1 MNQPLNNRP
10 KLFGLVGNHISY
22 SLSPKIHN
30 HVFSRF
36 GIKALYGIF
45 DIDPDHFDNAIV
57 PLISSGI
64 GINVTVPYK
73 ETIIKYLDSLSQ
85 EAELTGSVNLVS
97 NRVGFNTDYLALRE
111 LVLENLS
118 VGKNEECII
127 LGSGGASRTAAFLL
141 GGMGLRL
148 KIFNRSHSRAAKLID
163 DLKAQNIDAQIYDI
177 NEKTILSADGVVSG
191 ISDPGFVFPEMKCL
205 WAISFN
211 YGDRANNFL
220 EKIDDSCKHIISG
233 EQILAKQAIYSQKIW
248 NQIEPSFEDIMEVI
262 NGQQLR

>member
-1 MNQPLNNRP
+1 MNQPLNSRP

-22 SLSPKIHN
+22 SLSPRIHN
-30 HVFSRF
+30 YVFSMF

-45 DIDPDHFDNAIV
+45 DIEPDHFDNAVV

-73 ETIIKYLDSLSQ
+73 EAIIKYLDSLSH

-97 NRVGFNTDYLALRE
+97 DRVGFNTDYLALRD
-111 LVLENLS
+111 LVLENIS
-118 VGKNEECII
+118 VEKNGECII

-141 GGMGLRL
+141 GGMGMKL

-163 DLKAQNIDAQIYDI
+163 DLKRQNISARIYDI
-177 NEKTILSADGVVSG
+177 NEKDILSADGVVSG
-191 ISDPGFVFPEMKCL
+191 ISDPDFVFPEMKCL

-211 YGDRANNFL
+211 YGNRADNFL
-220 EKIDDSCKHIISG
+220 KKVDDSCKHVISG

-248 NQIEPSFEDIMEVI
+248 NHIEPSYDDIMEVI